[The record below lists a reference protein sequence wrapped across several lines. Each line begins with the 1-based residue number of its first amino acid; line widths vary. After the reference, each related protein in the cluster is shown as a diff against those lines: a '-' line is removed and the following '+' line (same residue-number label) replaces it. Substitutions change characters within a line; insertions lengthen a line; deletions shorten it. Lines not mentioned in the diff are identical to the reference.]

1 MSVVNGAVE
10 WSRDG
15 AIELAVMAMIAARV
29 AARPSLA
36 TKCETVKQQIQH
48 LVDGCGLL
56 EQKPKRYSSKNDGAI
71 GESGTQQ
78 NLDFLT
84 AALRDI
90 WAVIARDELELP
102 TEAAALPQVMSWCHS
117 Q

>member
-1 MSVVNGAVE
+1 MVRGRAHHDLDRARGA
-10 WSRDG
+10 RRR
-15 AIELAVMAMIAARV
+15 A
-29 AARPSLA
+29 A

-56 EQKPKRYSSKNDGAI
+56 DLKPKRYSSKNDGVV

-90 WAVIARDELELP
+90 WAVIARVELELP
-102 TEAAALPQVMSWCHS
+102 TEAALPQVGGACRDPMS
-117 Q
+117 

>member
-1 MSVVNGAVE
+1 M
-10 WSRDG
+10 R
-15 AIELAVMAMIAARV
+15 ITTLTELRARV

-102 TEAAALPQVMSWCHS
+102 TEAALPQVGGACRDPIS
-117 Q
+117 